1 MGFSETLNMP
11 LKKDTIMKYIRLD
24 KKIQGNDINYILLK
38 NIGEPFIE
46 KNINE
51 IYIEKALNTVNGR

>member
-1 MGFSETLNMP
+1 
-11 LKKDTIMKYIRLD
+11 MKYIRLD